1 MTPINRMLQE
11 RPLLSVLLVGALV
24 RVIAAVCSRGFL
36 AFDDHHVLVDAAD
49 RLASGEGLDIWHQ
62 RSVLYSGTVALIMR
76 ATQLVDDPSPA
87 TQLLVIRLVQAA
99 FSLLGVYFVYR
110 ILERLASPRTALLG
124 GLLVATFFVIPVTA
138 VHQFEETVCQVPLL
152 ASVWWILRAP
162 DDRRGAALALLSGM
176 ALGGAL
182 VVRFPLIS
190 FVVPFA
196 LWVLWREPFRWRGA
210 SFLLGLALVLTLQ
223 GLSNHVVNHA
233 WWYSFRIYYGPLLHF
248 PPRILTESDGFP
260 RGTPWTYAA
269 ALVAMFV
276 PPFSLLLLAAAVRG
290 GKRLPLLGV
299 PTLVFLVALSVIAN
313 RQERFLL
320 PLLPVIILLA
330 ALGFDAVAAW
340 LAQRSWSRVYGVLWK
355 YYWAVNTVLLIGT
368 LFVYGKKDRVAPLV
382 YLQARHDVT
391 GLIVAEYTYTFPVPI
406 YYLGRP
412 RPSLFV
418 FEDRAQIAA
427 DAQAVR
433 QAHPLPNF
441 LILYSDSVQSDEPLL
456 ERALGARLR
465 REALISPSLGD
476 DLAHLINPRR
486 NHATNAVVF
495 SLVPLTAAPR

>member
-1 MTPINRMLQE
+1 MTPIKRALDE
-11 RPLLSVLLVGALV
+11 RPLLTVLILAAVL
-24 RVIAAVCSRGFL
+24 RVIAAVFSQGFF

-62 RSVLYSGTVALIMR
+62 RSILYSGTVALIMR

-110 ILERLASPRTALLG
+110 ILERRATSRTALLG
-124 GLLVATFFVIPVTA
+124 GLMVATFFVLPVTS

-152 ASVWWILRAP
+152 ASVWWIERART
-162 DDRRGAALALLSGM
+162 DRGGAALALLAGM
-176 ALGGAL
+176 ALGVAL

-196 LWVLWREPFRWRGA
+196 LWVLWHEPLRWRGG

-223 GLSNHVVNHA
+223 GLSNHVVNHS
-233 WWYSFRIYYGPLLHF
+233 WWYSFRVYYGPLLHF
-248 PPRILTESDGFP
+248 PPRILTESDGYP
-260 RGTPWTYAA
+260 RGAPWTYAA
-269 ALVAMFV
+269 ALVALFV
-276 PPFSLLLLAAAVRG
+276 PPFSLQLLAAAVRG
-290 GKRLPLLGV
+290 GKQLPLLGV

-320 PLLPVIILLA
+320 PVLPVIILLA
-330 ALGFDAVAAW
+330 ALGFDQVAAW
-340 LAQRSWSRVYGVLWK
+340 LAQRSWGRVYGVLWK
-355 YYWAVNTVLLIGT
+355 YYWAVNTVLLVGT

-382 YLQARHDVT
+382 YLQARRDLT
-391 GLIVAEYTYTFPVPI
+391 GVIVAKYTYSFPVPS

-412 RPSLFV
+412 RPPVFE
-418 FEDRAQIAA
+418 FEDRAHVVA

-433 QAHPLPNF
+433 KAKPLPNF
-441 LILYSDSVQSDEPLL
+441 LILYSDSVRGDEGLL

-465 REALISPSLGD
+465 RETVISPSLGD
-476 DLAHLINPRR
+476 ELAHLVNPRR
-486 NHATNAVVF
+486 NHSTRAVVF
-495 SLVPLTAAPR
+495 SLVPLSAASR